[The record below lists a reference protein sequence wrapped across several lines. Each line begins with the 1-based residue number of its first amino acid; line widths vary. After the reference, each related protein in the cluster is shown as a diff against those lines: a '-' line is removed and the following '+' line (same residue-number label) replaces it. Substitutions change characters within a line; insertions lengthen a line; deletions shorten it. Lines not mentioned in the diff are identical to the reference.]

1 MVSVLFI
8 ISTRIPLSRANAK
21 PDETLGQ
28 QEKQDCLGQV
38 IIFDSSN

>member
-21 PDETLGQ
+21 PDETLEQ
-28 QEKQDCLGQV
+28 QENQDCLGQV
-38 IIFDSSN
+38 IISDSSN